1 MSSTLAIFSTAL
13 LAVPAGDAPR
23 GLFSSLPAGLI
34 EGFTLCLTR
43 CGALLLTAPL
53 VGSGSQVSGYK
64 VALVTSVSAVLYMA
78 QGMPLV
84 ETTSPVHFGL
94 LLLREM
100 LLGFGLA
107 FILHLTLLGLRI
119 GSEMVGNEMAFTMAS
134 AADPS
139 SGEALPLISKM
150 NETLFFLALLA
161 VDGHQWLIRAL
172 AESYERAPVGMLDFG
187 GTLPTVLVH
196 LFSEFFASGIAF
208 AAPVLVLLMMIS
220 VLIGLIARAVPQV
233 NVLEMGFSLRVGGG
247 LLALCLLSPT
257 LSTAMTSLLEHF
269 MAGLEAGL
277 DAIEV

>member
-1 MSSTLAIFSTAL
+1 MSLTLATAL
-13 LAVPAGDAPR
+13 AAGETPP
-23 GLFSSLPAGLI
+23 GLFSTLPTGLI
-34 EGFTLCLTR
+34 EGAALCLTR

-53 VGSGSQVSGYK
+53 IGSGAQFYGYK

-78 QGMPLV
+78 QGLPLV
-84 ETTSPVHFGL
+84 ETTSAVHFGL

-100 LLGFGLA
+100 VLGFGLA

-119 GSEMVGNEMAFTMAS
+119 GSEMVGNEMAFSMAS
-134 AADPS
+134 AVDPS
-139 SGEALPLISKM
+139 SGEALPLLSKM

-172 AESYERAPVGMLDFG
+172 AESYNRAPVGELDFG
-187 GTLPTVLVH
+187 GALPSVIVH
-196 LFSEFFASGIAF
+196 LFSEFFTAGIAF

-247 LLALCLLSPT
+247 LLALCILSPT
-257 LSTAMTSLLEHF
+257 LSTGMTSLLEHL

>member
-1 MSSTLAIFSTAL
+1 MSLTLAIATSAL
-13 LAVPAGDAPR
+13 SALPEGEMQP
-23 GLFSSLPAGLI
+23 GLFSSLPDGLI
-34 EGFTLCLTR
+34 EGAALCLTR

-53 VGSGSQVSGYK
+53 IGTGSQVSGYK
-64 VALVTSVSAVLYMA
+64 VALVTSVSIVLYMA

-84 ETTSPVHFGL
+84 ETTSAVHFGL

-107 FILHLTLLGLRI
+107 FILHLTLLGIRI

-134 AADPS
+134 ASDPA

-172 AESYERAPVGMLDFG
+172 AESYERAPVGTLDFG
-187 GTLPTVLVH
+187 GDLSAVILR

-257 LSTAMTSLLEHF
+257 LSTAMTSLLEQL